1 MTANPKTV
9 EGSAAAAATIEP
21 AGGRPP
27 RLLRLPEVMDR
38 VGLRRSAIYQ
48 RMSEGRFPKSRTL
61 GARCSVWVEAEI
73 NDWIDAIAR
82 QARIGTC
89 RRQHPCLLQ
98 HRTQT
103 GDHLEAAAAATAA
116 GDVGL
121 GDSRMSDLACA

>member
-48 RMSEGRFPKSRTL
+48 RMSEGRFPKCRTL
-61 GARCSVWVEAEI
+61 GAKCSVWVEAEI
-73 NDWIDAIAR
+73 NAWIESIVCSSSHAD
-82 QARIGTC
+82 
-89 RRQHPCLLQ
+89 
-98 HRTQT
+98 
-103 GDHLEAAAAATAA
+103 
-116 GDVGL
+116 
-121 GDSRMSDLACA
+121 